1 MMTDPARRSQLFA
14 IRLSLAV
21 GLLMLGGK
29 WLAYLMT
36 DSAAILSDA
45 AESVVH
51 IAAVAFATF
60 SLWLSHQPPDAS
72 HPYGHGKITYFS
84 AGIEGVLIL
93 GAAAFII
100 VDAAGKLLAP
110 IALRNLGS
118 GTLIIAAASV
128 VNLALGWYLVQRGR
142 KHHSLILVA
151 NGKHVLT
158 DSWTSFGVV
167 GGLALTLWTGWF
179 PFDPLIAVA
188 VAVNIIWSGLKLIRE
203 SVAGLM
209 DEGDPEL
216 EAMISAA
223 LDREVGSRSLRYHKL
238 RYRKSG
244 QALWIEFHLLF
255 PSPTLLLTAHRT
267 ATEVE
272 RALAAQLPL
281 PAEITTHLESVE
293 DHADGHDVG
302 NE

>member
-1 MMTDPARRSQLFA
+1 MPDPTRRSQLFA

-51 IAAVAFATF
+51 VAAVAFAAF

-84 AGIEGVLIL
+84 AGVEGVLII
-93 GAAAFII
+93 GAATFII
-100 VDAAGKLLAP
+100 VDAAGKLLNP

-128 VNLALGWYLVQRGR
+128 VNLALGWHLVHRGR
-142 KHHSLILVA
+142 RHHSLILVA

-167 GGLALTLWTGWF
+167 GGLALTLWTGWL

-209 DEGDPEL
+209 DEGDPKL
-216 EAMISAA
+216 EAVITAA
-223 LDREVGSRSLRYHKL
+223 LDREVGSRSLRYHQL

-244 QALWIEFHLLF
+244 QVLWIEFHLLF
-255 PSPTLLLTAHRT
+255 PSSTLLLTAHRT

-272 RALAAQLPL
+272 RALAAQLTL
-281 PAEITTHLESVE
+281 PAEITTHLESFE
-293 DHADGHDVG
+293 DHADDHDVG

>member
-1 MMTDPARRSQLFA
+1 MPDSSQRSQLFA

-51 IAAVAFATF
+51 ILAVAFAAY
-60 SLWLSHQPPDAS
+60 SMWLSHQPPDAS

-84 AGIEGVLIL
+84 AGAEGLLIL
-93 GAAAFII
+93 LAAAII
-100 VDAAGKLLAP
+100 IIDTTGKLLAP
-110 IALRNLGS
+110 IELRNLGH

-128 VNLALGWYLVQRGR
+128 VNLGLGWYLVHRG
-142 KHHSLILVA
+142 KKLHSLILLA

-167 GGLALTLWTGWF
+167 GGLALTLWTGWYL
-179 PFDPLIAVA
+179 FDPLVAIAVA
-188 VAVNIIWSGLKLIRE
+188 LNILWSGIKLIRE

-209 DEGDPEL
+209 DEGDPKLEEL
-216 EAMISAA
+216 ITRA
-223 LDREVGSRSLRYHKL
+223 LDGEVRERGLRYHQL
-238 RYRKSG
+238 RYRRSG
-244 QALWIEFHLLF
+244 NALWVEFHLLF
-255 PSPTLLLTAHRT
+255 PPQTLLRIAHRM

-272 RALAAQLPL
+272 RALAAQLPM
-281 PAEITTHLESVE
+281 PAEIITHLESLE
-293 DHADGHDVG
+293 DHADGHDEG
-302 NE
+302 MA

>member
-1 MMTDPARRSQLFA
+1 MPDSTRRSQLFA
-14 IRLSLAV
+14 IRLSLAI

-51 IAAVAFATF
+51 VAAVAFAF
-60 SLWLSHQPPDAS
+60 YSMWLSHQPPDAS

-84 AGIEGVLIL
+84 AGIEGLLIMV
-93 GAAAFII
+93 AAAFII
-100 VDAAGKLLAP
+100 VDAAGQLLSP
-110 IALRNLGS
+110 IVLRNLGQ
-118 GTLIIAAASV
+118 GTLIIAGASV
-128 VNLALGWYLVQRGR
+128 VNLALGWYLVRRGR
-142 KHHSLILVA
+142 KYHSLILVA

-167 GGLALTLWTGWF
+167 GGLALTIWTGWL
-179 PFDPLIAVA
+179 PFDPLIAIA
-188 VAVNIIWSGLKLIRE
+188 VAINIVWSGVKLIRE

-216 EAMISAA
+216 QALITRT
-223 LDREVGSRSLRYHKL
+223 LDREASDRGLRYHRL

-255 PSPTLLLTAHRT
+255 PRQTLLEHAHRT
-267 ATEVE
+267 ATDVE
-272 RALAAQLPL
+272 RALATRLPM
-281 PAEITTHLESVE
+281 PAEILTHLESFE
-293 DHADGHDVG
+293 DHAEGHDKG
-302 NE
+302 LD